1 MKIKDFFL
9 MTPKRFKRIMKE
21 QFAKP
26 DGIAGDFF
34 TLAMNVINFKLY
46 NAVYNFVGKQ
56 EGSKI
61 LDVGFGNGDMLKR
74 LDEKLDNVKLY
85 GVDISDHM
93 VVVATSVNQ
102 EAVDKD
108 RMILQNASVE
118 ELPYD
123 DGVFDTVYTI
133 NTIYFW
139 QDRDKAF
146 SEILRV
152 LRPAGRFVCAFYSRE
167 FFERKKQYM
176 SEDETYYSPRELRDV
191 VSAAGFESPK
201 IKVVDSKKNMY
212 CLICEKKGNDADA
225 DNGHGQEQL

>member
-9 MTPKRFKRIMKE
+9 MTPKKFKRIMKE

-26 DGIAGDFF
+26 EGVAGDFF

-46 NAVYNFVGKQ
+46 NAVYNFVGKD

-102 EAVDKD
+102 DAVDKD
-108 RMILQNASVE
+108 RMFLQNASVE

-123 DGVFDTVYTI
+123 DDYFDTVYTI

-139 QDRDKAF
+139 QDREKSL

-152 LRPAGRFVCAFYSRE
+152 LRPGGKFICAFYSRDY
-167 FFERKKQYM
+167 FERKKQFM
-176 SEDETYYSPRELRDV
+176 SEEETYYSPRELRDV
-191 VSAAGFESPK
+191 ISDAGFDNAK
-201 IKVVDSKKNMY
+201 IKVVDSKKFMY
-212 CLICEKKGNDADA
+212 CLVCEKRGNDADA
-225 DNGHGQEQL
+225 DKTHGPQQL